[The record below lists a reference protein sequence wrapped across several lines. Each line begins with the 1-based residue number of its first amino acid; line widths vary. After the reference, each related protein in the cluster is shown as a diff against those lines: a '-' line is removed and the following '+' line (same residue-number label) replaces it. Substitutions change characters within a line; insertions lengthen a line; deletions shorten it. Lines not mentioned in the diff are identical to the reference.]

1 MSSVPSG
8 STQPRFTTLHRAQ
21 RVRFRRA
28 VTLML
33 MTLVLPGSAQL
44 VAGSRRV
51 GRIALRTW
59 LTLAVL
65 ALVAAVASYVWHGV
79 AFWAGTNTGLL
90 QLLRVGLMALAVGWA
105 YLFVDAWR
113 LGQPLTLQ
121 RQHRLAVVGVNGFLC
136 FSVAGALLFG
146 AHVVGVQR
154 QFMITMFGEGSAVSA
169 AEGRYN
175 VLLMGGDAGAGRWG
189 LRPDSMTVASIDAE
203 TGKTVLISLPR
214 NMQNF
219 PFAEGSV
226 MAEQFPDGFDVEGMY
241 LNGLATWALDHAE
254 LFKGSKNPGVDA
266 TVQGVEGI
274 TGLDINYWAMV
285 NLEGFKDLVDAVGGV
300 ELNVRQPIPVGLPHE
315 ESFHYIEPG
324 KRTLD
329 GHDTLWFARARE
341 GSDDYSRMARQKC
354 VMSAMLQ
361 QVSPQDALRNFEKIA
376 GASSAMVSTDV
387 PRGEVDRFVEL
398 ALKARS
404 QKIATLSL
412 VPPMIN
418 TADPD
423 IALVQ
428 RRIAAVIARAEGRQP
443 APDTAEA
450 APAAD
455 APTEEDA
462 ASTTTDATPDAGSD
476 GTAETPAPAGDD
488 ASAPA
493 TPTAPTTPDDVT
505 GGSIGSLSEGY
516 AANQSED
523 LGAVC

>member
-1 MSSVPSG
+1 
-8 STQPRFTTLHRAQ
+8 
-21 RVRFRRA
+21 

-33 MTLVLPGSAQL
+33 MTFVLPGSAQL
-44 VAGSRRV
+44 VSGNRRV
-51 GRIALRTW
+51 GRIALWTW
-59 LTLAVL
+59 L
-65 ALVAAVASYVWHGV
+65 ALVTVGVLTVVTSYFWHGL
-79 AFWAGTNTGLL
+79 AFWAGTSTWLL
-90 QLLRVGLMALAVGWA
+90 QVLRLGLMVLAVGWA

-121 RQHRLAVVGVNGFLC
+121 RQHRLAIVGVNGFLC

-154 QFMITMFGEGSAVSA
+154 DFMISMFGNGSAVGASD
-169 AEGRYN
+169 GRYN
-175 VLLMGGDAGAGRWG
+175 VLLMGGDSGAGRWG

-226 MAEQFPDGFDVEGMY
+226 MDEQFPDGFDAEGMY
-241 LNGLATWALDHAE
+241 LNGLSTWALDHAD
-254 LFKGSKNPGVDA
+254 LFKGSENPGVDA
-266 TVQGVEGI
+266 TVMGVEGI

-315 ESFHYIEPG
+315 KTFHYIEPG
-324 KRTLD
+324 RRTLD

-354 VMSAMLQ
+354 VMGAMLQ
-361 QVSPQDALRNFEKIA
+361 QISPQVALRNFEEIA
-376 GASSAMVSTDV
+376 GASSAMVSTDI
-387 PRGEVDRFVEL
+387 PRGEVDRFAEL
-398 ALKARS
+398 ALEARS

-412 VPPMIN
+412 VPPMID

-423 IALVQ
+423 IDLVH
-428 RRIAAVIARAEGRQP
+428 RKVAEAIAKAEGREPAEQP
-443 APDTAEA
+443 TSTTSDTVEA
-450 APAAD
+450 APD
-455 APTEEDA
+455 
-462 ASTTTDATPDAGSD
+462 ASTGGRTATPKD
-476 GTAETPAPAGDD
+476 GGASTP
-488 ASAPA
+488 S
-493 TPTAPTTPDDVT
+493 APTTPDAPSEVT
-505 GGSIGSLSEGY
+505 GGSLGSLSTGY